1 MPRPL
6 HLTGVILLA
15 AGAACSDSSPPSSAP
30 APGGGESI
38 TGRER
43 IGWTQPA
50 SSLAELAQY
59 RYALYVD
66 GTRRVLEGETCASE
80 SRPGGFDCSAPLPA
94 LAPGR
99 RRLELAA
106 FLESTTAPIEGTR
119 SAPLDVTVAG
129 SAAQAPAAPPHGGVV
144 VSSDGIRLQAAI
156 LARDL
161 LDPVDL
167 AVAGDRVYTAEKDG
181 RVRSFGGDGR
191 ATPMD
196 QNVLEGMRD
205 SEGAT
210 LVSLAAAPDFPES
223 RLLYAASVTDD
234 HDGPVLRVTRFREAG
249 GTLGETAVITSLA
262 VTQGASTQVRFGP
275 DRHLYVAI
283 GSGEEPGLAQDLAS
297 SAGKIIRLRAD
308 GTQPDDNPGPS
319 GVLSLGHRDPRGLAW
334 QGTAQT
340 LWMLDRQDDV
350 EELNQIQPG
359 GNYGAPVVSGLQ
371 RYPGALVPVLTI
383 PSGTDM
389 TGLAAITSRSSPF
402 AGDLIASAAGAED
415 LLRIRIAANG
425 RARVAAR
432 LLQGRFGRIRAV
444 QSAGDGSLY
453 FVTGNEDRWGPGRDV
468 LISLSAA
475 ELYR

>member
-1 MPRPL
+1 MRRPL
-6 HLTGVILLA
+6 HLTGVLLLA
-15 AGAACSDSSPPSSAP
+15 AGAACSDSNPPSPSP
-30 APGGGESI
+30 APGGGEAI

-50 SSLAELAQY
+50 SGVAELAQY

-106 FLESTTAPIEGTR
+106 FIESNTGPIEGTR
-119 SAPLDVTVAG
+119 SAPLEVTVAG
-129 SAAQAPAAPPHGGVV
+129 SAVQAPAAPVEGGLVL
-144 VSSDGIRLQAAI
+144 SSDGLRLQAVI

-167 AVAGDRVYTAEKDG
+167 ALAGNRAYTAEKDG
-181 RVRSFGGDGR
+181 RVRSFGGDGL
-191 ATPMD
+191 ATPVD
-196 QNVLEGMRD
+196 QNILERLRD

-223 RLLYAASVTDD
+223 RLLYAAFVAEGR
-234 HDGPVLRVTRFREAG
+234 DGPVLRVTRFREAG
-249 GTLGETAVITSLA
+249 GTLGEAAVITSLA
-262 VTQGASTQVRFGP
+262 VTRGASTQIRFGP

-319 GVLSLGHRDPRGLAW
+319 GLFSLGHREPRGLAW
-334 QGTAQT
+334 HGTMQK
-340 LWMLDRQDDV
+340 LWILDRQDDL

-359 GNYGAPVVSGLQ
+359 GNYGAPVVSGAQ
-371 RYPGALVPVLTI
+371 RYPGALPPVLTI
-383 PSGTDM
+383 PSGTDV
-389 TGLAAITSRSSPF
+389 TGLAAIASRSSPL

-415 LLRIRIAANG
+415 LLRIRIGADG
-425 RARVAAR
+425 GARVAAR
-432 LLQGRFGRIRAV
+432 LLQGRFGRIRTVEGA
-444 QSAGDGSLY
+444 SDGSLY
-453 FVTGNEDRWGPGRDV
+453 FVTGNEDRWGPGRDL
-468 LISLSAA
+468 LIGLSA
-475 ELYR
+475 R